1 MIDGVA
7 VPGVQGPT
15 AKQLLIQGLKL
26 LFHCEYALL
35 VEFVKCVIPIVY
47 VAYVSVVARLSNA
60 VYYPLHPDQQPVVS
74 VYMLIYPVL
83 KIASLVTLGAILG
96 RKFRFSPIHQLA
108 YVLETQ
114 VVQVQALLFLGVI
127 CLLQFKLE
135 HLGECNVAME

>member
-1 MIDGVA
+1 
-7 VPGVQGPT
+7 
-15 AKQLLIQGLKL
+15 
-26 LFHCEYALL
+26 
-35 VEFVKCVIPIVY
+35 
-47 VAYVSVVARLSNA
+47 VSVVARLSNV
-60 VYYPLHPDQQPVVS
+60 VYNPLHPDQQPVVS

-83 KIASLVTLGAILG
+83 EIASLVTLGAILR